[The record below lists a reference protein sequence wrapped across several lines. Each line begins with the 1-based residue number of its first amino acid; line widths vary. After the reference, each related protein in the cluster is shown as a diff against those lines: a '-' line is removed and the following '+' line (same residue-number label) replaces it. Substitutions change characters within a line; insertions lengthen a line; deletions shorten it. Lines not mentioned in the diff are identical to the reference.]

1 MVDAAG
7 DSVLSSGEG
16 GSIDLYPDRVLG
28 PDRAVSDGPR
38 VAQSQNE
45 ELNAPLWAVLYVTV
59 GPMVLLIL
67 AVNARRKRR
76 STL

>member
-1 MVDAAG
+1 
-7 DSVLSSGEG
+7 
-16 GSIDLYPDRVLG
+16 
-28 PDRAVSDGPR
+28 

>member
-1 MVDAAG
+1 
-7 DSVLSSGEG
+7 
-16 GSIDLYPDRVLG
+16 
-28 PDRAVSDGPR
+28 

-45 ELNAPLWAVLYVTV
+45 ELNASLWAVLYVTV